1 MLNDTMKA
9 VYIKQNYY
17 CGFPGN
23 VNKGPLHCHL
33 LSMLKVKTHCDL
45 HSYWKDL
52 QYWTTWAP
60 CWQPPTEDNAQLRL
74 KSWHV
79 HNKFLHSWSCLVDFL
94 STPSQG
100 RPGSSSGAQNVARRN
115 ELPPHRPLPLFPLL
129 TQIILPRFQRTPRE
143 AFLLFYLQDYS
154 QHKSRKWLPGADHPP
169 LPHSLE
175 NLVIVSFFNLEMGGR
190 GNRRVTLRFKS
201 PHKITLPFS
210 F

>member
-1 MLNDTMKA
+1 MLNDTIKA

-17 CGFPGN
+17 CVFPGN
-23 VNKGPLHCHL
+23 VNKGPLYCHL

-60 CWQPPTEDNAQLRL
+60 CWQSPTEDNAQLRL
-74 KSWHV
+74 KSWQV

-115 ELPPHRPLPLFPLL
+115 ELPPPQPPPSIPPPHTNHSPQISKNPQRGILAVLSPGLQPAQIKKMASRCRPPSPPPF
-129 TQIILPRFQRTPRE
+129 TW
-143 AFLLFYLQDYS
+143 
-154 QHKSRKWLPGADHPP
+154 KSGDC
-169 LPHSLE
+169 
-175 NLVIVSFFNLEMGGR
+175 F
-190 GNRRVTLRFKS
+190 TL
-201 PHKITLPFS
+201 
-210 F
+210 